1 VSAAAG
7 WSGARSVFPSLLIFA
22 ALLAGLELLFAIGPG
37 HFIARGRIE
46 LDAFLAIRPW
56 LMLGYALGAVVLVG
70 ARPWPVLAGLA
81 LTLLL
86 ATGCEALLLAALSD
100 PAVPPEIPHI
110 PAFIAS
116 LGLGLVLLAAVW
128 LFHRL
133 AGQTSTSRAFAFVT
147 ALIFGLGLLALR
159 PPLPSPVGLFERV
172 ARGPAVPLPG
182 REGAPRVGL
191 LTGLPLRWGDGDAA
205 ATLAGDRTAP
215 QLYRALDAQF
225 PLTVLDSLSPETLA
239 GIDVLML
246 AQPRPLAPVELVVL
260 DDWLRAG
267 GAALIFTDPDLRW
280 PSALAPSDR
289 RRPPHRQTLAPLLA
303 HWGLRLD
310 PAGDEIA
317 FARVP
322 GYAPLPMVRPGRFE
336 RVSGSCAVS
345 GDGFIARCATG
356 RGGALLS
363 ADADLLQDQ
372 LLTGGVDTARFVA
385 DSLDRLG
392 GDKEGR
398 RGQRQRALHS
408 YPFAKPVSPSR
419 LALAVLPLL
428 LAFIA
433 AASWRKRLIRG

>member
-1 VSAAAG
+1 MSAAAG
-7 WSGARSVFPSLLIFA
+7 RSGARSIIPNLLVFA
-22 ALLAGLELLFAIGPG
+22 ALLGGLELLFAIGPG

-56 LMLGYALGAVVLVG
+56 LVLGYALGAVVLIG
-70 ARPWPVLAGLA
+70 ARPWPALAGLV

-86 ATGCEALLLAALSD
+86 AAGCEALLLAALAD
-100 PAVPPEIPHI
+100 PALPPELPHVA
-110 PAFIAS
+110 AFIAS
-116 LGLGLVLLAAVW
+116 FGLGLALLAAVG
-128 LFHRL
+128 LFQRL
-133 AGQTSTSRAFAFVT
+133 AGKTRGGRAFAFVA

-159 PPLPSPVGLFERV
+159 PPLPSPVALFERV

-182 REGAPRVGL
+182 PDGAYRVGL
-191 LTGLPLRWGDGDAA
+191 LTGLQLRWGDGDAA
-205 ATLAGDRTAP
+205 ATLAADRPAP
-215 QLYRALDAQF
+215 EFYRALDAQF
-225 PLTVLDSLSPETLA
+225 PLTVLDSLSPEILA
-239 GIDVLML
+239 RIDVLML
-246 AQPRPLAPVELVVL
+246 AQPRALAPLELVVL

-310 PAGDEIA
+310 PADADAA

-322 GYAPLPMVRPGRFE
+322 GYAPLPVMRPGRFE

-345 GDGFIARCATG
+345 SGGLIARCTTD
-356 RGGALLS
+356 RGGALLV
-363 ADADLLQDQ
+363 ADADLLQDR
-372 LLTGGVDTARFVA
+372 LLVGGVDTARFVA

-392 GDKEGR
+392 GDKGDR
-398 RGQRQRALHS
+398 RDRRQRALHS
-408 YPFAKPVSPSR
+408 YPFAKPASPSR
-419 LALAVLPLL
+419 LALAALPLL

-433 AASWRKRLIRG
+433 AAFWRKRLIRG